1 MLFLELRLETHFFID
16 NETCECEKKPFH
28 MARFIWRFDVII
40 GVRVMYCVS
49 TVEKRNDCIGDGFST
64 FFLFSHILTGPIFGE
79 LVRMVQFEGFSS
91 SHLSTFDF
99 QCEQPATLVD
109 SYLSSWLGSTS
120 YSAV

>member
-1 MLFLELRLETHFFID
+1 
-16 NETCECEKKPFH
+16 
-28 MARFIWRFDVII
+28 
-40 GVRVMYCVS
+40 MYCVS

-109 SYLSSWLGSTS
+109 SFHQLLSGFQLCMIEIPPIHGTLSFI
-120 YSAV
+120 